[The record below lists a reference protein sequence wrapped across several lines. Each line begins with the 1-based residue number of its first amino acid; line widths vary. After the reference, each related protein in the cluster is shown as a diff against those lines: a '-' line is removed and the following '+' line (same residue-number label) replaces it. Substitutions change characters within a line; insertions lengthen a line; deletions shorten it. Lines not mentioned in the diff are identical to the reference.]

1 MPTWIGGGFRCVCK
15 DKSLRD
21 WVVISRAGQH
31 RLSNYYSRKSSLVHC
46 KSCGATGRSRGF
58 YVKFLRDEQDIGSW
72 L

>member
-1 MPTWIGGGFRCVCK
+1 MPTWIGGGFRCVCR

-58 YVKFLRDEQDIGSW
+58 
-72 L
+72 